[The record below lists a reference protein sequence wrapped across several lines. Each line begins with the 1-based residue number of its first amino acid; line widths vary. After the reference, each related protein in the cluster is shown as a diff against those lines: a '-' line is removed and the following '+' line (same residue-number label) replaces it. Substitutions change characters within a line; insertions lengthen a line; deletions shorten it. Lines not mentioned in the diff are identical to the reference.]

1 MRIGE
6 LSTTELGQ
14 FLVAEGLNLKLGPF
28 VTRIHSDVPEL
39 APHLRLMY
47 AEQSLASSGFADFHV
62 HLSRPKGL
70 RRWFRPQVLFDF
82 DGSSPFKP
90 LPLDQAFAMLEW
102 GLNWCIS
109 NHMHT
114 YLILHAAVLERGGH
128 AVILPAPPGSGK
140 STLTAALC
148 HRGWRLFS
156 DELALIDPRDLS
168 LVSLARPVSLKNQS
182 IELIRD
188 YLPEAVIGPVAHD
201 TVKGAVAH
209 LRPPAD
215 SVRQVERLARPS
227 WLILPHWQAGVP
239 ARLSPLPKGE
249 TFIRLLDGAFN
260 YSLLGEEGF
269 RIAGD
274 LVEACG
280 CFEFTY
286 SSLDDAI
293 ETFARL
299 TPPDA
304 HQ

>member
-14 FLVAEGLNLKLGPF
+14 FLVAGGLNLKLGPF

-39 APHLRLMY
+39 ASHLRLMY
-47 AEQSLASSGFADFHV
+47 AEQSIASPGFADFHV
-62 HLSRPKGL
+62 RLSRPNGL
-70 RRWFRPQVLFDF
+70 RRWFRPQVLFNF

-182 IELIRD
+182 IELIRN

-201 TVKGAVAH
+201 TVKGTVAH

-227 WLILPHWQAGVP
+227 WLILPHWQAGAA

-269 RIAGD
+269 RIAAD
-274 LVEACG
+274 LVEASD

-293 ETFARL
+293 ETFSRL
-299 TPPDA
+299 TLPDA
-304 HQ
+304 RQ